1 MRKKYLVSFLLCVLV
16 MLASCRLTKNVP
28 DGSYLLN
35 RVTVKV
41 DGDGVDAESLKTYV
55 RPKPNFKLFG
65 IWKVQLHMYNMAGK
79 DTTKWLN
86 RQLRSAGDAPVIYKE
101 QETQVVAS
109 KMEKALSNKGYIHA
123 SVDVQ
128 TSFKKKKANVNYQV
142 NLNNPYRVRNFSLVI
157 QDDSI
162 QKVIGKDTAVLKIDK
177 GMLFDSEAIDGFRE
191 DVASYLRQRGYYRL
205 TKESLFFIADS
216 TYKTREIDLKAYI
229 RSPGITS
236 TRPDTLT
243 ANSENFHQRYI
254 VSNVYIVTNFDPL
267 RDDGSEYLTNEG
279 LELLQKQSHSYKE
292 LMIYDIGNR
301 YLRSDLLRDNCYII
315 PGGMYNERLVTQTY
329 TSLTA
334 LSAMKSANI
343 RFVEREGKTL
353 DCVIFLAFSPS
364 QSFTTNLEGTNTSG
378 DLGFAGSVN
387 YQHRNIFRG
396 SETFNFKVRG
406 AFESVGGNVSALFD
420 KYYYELGAE
429 SSVSFPKFVFPFF
442 SRDFK
447 RALNASTE
455 VSLAYGVQSRPE
467 FERTVAS
474 SAFSYKWNRK
484 QKSRYVFD
492 LIDLSYVY
500 LPWVSDAFEKEFLS
514 NNSYLKYSYQSH
526 MIMKSGLSYSYSSLL
541 PGIKNRDVHSLRA
554 SVETAGNFLWLA
566 SKTLNFDQKEDYYTL
581 FNIRYEQYVKGYFD
595 FSKQYYID
603 DKNSLA
609 LHIGG
614 GVAMPYGNSEIVPFE
629 KRFFSGGANS
639 VRGWSVRSLGPGT
652 YAGVSRQIDYVNQSG
667 DIKLDA
673 NIEYRSKLLWKL
685 QMAAFIDMGNIWTI
699 RKYAEQPGGVF
710 ELNSFYKQIAGS
722 YGLGVR
728 LDFNFF
734 LLRLDFGMKAY
745 NPADGAIKWPLLSPV
760 ITRDMAIHFAIGYP
774 F

>member
-1 MRKKYLVSFLLCVLV
+1 M

-28 DGSYLLN
+28 EGAYLLN
-35 RVTVKV
+35 RVTVKI

-65 IWKVQLHMYNMAGK
+65 IWRVQLHMYNMAGK

-109 KMEKALSNKGYIHA
+109 KMEKALSNKGYIYA

-128 TSFKKKKANVNYQV
+128 TSFKKKKANVNYQI

-162 QKVIGKDTAVLKIDK
+162 QKEIGKDTSILKIKK
-177 GMLFDSEAIDGFRE
+177 GMLFDSEAIDGYRE

-205 TKESLFFIADS
+205 TKESLYFIADS
-216 TYKTREIDLKAYI
+216 TYKTHEIDLKAYI

-243 ANSENFHQRYI
+243 ANSENVHQRY
-254 VSNVYIVTNFDPL
+254 VVGNVYIVTNFDPL
-267 RDDGSEYLTNEG
+267 RDDESEYLTKEG
-279 LELLQKQSHSYKE
+279 LELLQKQSNPYKE
-292 LMIYDIGNR
+292 LMIYDIGKK
-301 YLRSDLLRDNCYII
+301 YLRPDLLRDNCYII

-329 TSLTA
+329 TYLSA

-353 DCVIFLAFSPS
+353 DCIIFLALSPS

-429 SSVSFPKFVFPFF
+429 SSVSFPKFMFPFLD
-442 SRDFK
+442 RDFK
-447 RALNASTE
+447 RNLKASTE

-467 FERTVAS
+467 FQRTVAS

-541 PGIKNRDVHSLRA
+541 PGIKNRDAHSVRA

-639 VRGWSVRSLGPGT
+639 VRGWSVRSLGPGS
-652 YAGVSRQIDYVNQSG
+652 YSGVSRQIDYVNQSG
-667 DIKLDA
+667 DVKLDA

-699 RKYAEQPGGVF
+699 REYAEQPGGVF

-734 LLRLDFGMKAY
+734 LLRLDLGMKAY
-745 NPADGAIKWPLLSPV
+745 NPADGASKWPLLSPK

>member
-1 MRKKYLVSFLLCVLV
+1 MVLP
-16 MLASCRLTKNVP
+16 SCRLTQKVP

-41 DGDGVDAESLKTYV
+41 EGKGVDAESLKTFI

-65 IWKVQLHMYNMAGK
+65 IWRVQLHLYNMAGK

-86 RQLRSAGDAPVIYKE
+86 RQLRRAGDAPVIYKD
-101 QETQVVAS
+101 QESQIVAF

-157 QDDSI
+157 RDDSI
-162 QKVIGKDTAVLKIDK
+162 QKEIGKDTAILKINK
-177 GMLFDSEAIDGFRE
+177 GMLFDSEALDGFRE
-191 DVASYLRQRGYYRL
+191 EVASYLRQRGYYRL
-205 TKESLFFIADS
+205 TKESLYFIADS
-216 TYKTREIDLKAYI
+216 TYKTHEVDLKAYI
-229 RSPGITS
+229 RAPGETS
-236 TRPDTLT
+236 TRPDTLI
-243 ANSENFHQRYI
+243 AKPESYHQRYK
-254 VSNVYIVTNFDPL
+254 VGNVFVVTNFDPL
-267 RDDGSEYLTNEG
+267 HNDGSEYLSEEG
-279 LELLQKQSHSYKE
+279 LEFLRKGSYSYKE
-292 LMIYDIGNR
+292 LLVYDIGNKDVKP
-301 YLRSDLLRDNCYII
+301 DLLRDNCYIV
-315 PGGMYNERLVTQTY
+315 PGSIYNEHLVTQTY

-343 RFVEREGKTL
+343 RFVEREGGIL
-353 DCVIFLAFSPS
+353 DCIIFLAFSPS

-406 AFESVGGNVSALFD
+406 AFESVGGNVTALFD

-429 SSVSFPKFVFPFF
+429 TSVTYPKILFPFL
-442 SRDFK
+442 DKNFK
-447 RALNASTE
+447 RSLKASTE

-492 LIDLSYVY
+492 LVDLSYVY
-500 LPWVSDAFEKEFLS
+500 LPWVSSDFEKEFLS

-526 MIMKSGLSYSYSSLL
+526 MIMRSGLSFSYSSLL
-541 PGIKNRDVHSLRA
+541 PGIKNRNVHSVRA
-554 SVETAGNFLWLA
+554 SVETAGNMLWLA
-566 SKTLNFDQKEDYYTL
+566 SKAFNFDQKEDYYTL

-603 DKNSLA
+603 DKNSFA
-609 LHIGG
+609 LHVDA
-614 GVAMPYGNSEIVPFE
+614 GVAAPYGNSDVVPFE
-629 KRFFSGGANS
+629 ERFFSGGANS
-639 VRGWSVRSLGPGT
+639 VRGWSVRSLGPGRYSGT
-652 YAGVSRQIDYVNQSG
+652 SRQIDYVNQSG

-673 NIEYRSKLLWKL
+673 NIEYRSKLVWKL
-685 QMAAFIDMGNIWTI
+685 QIAAFIDMGNIWTV
-699 RKYAEQPGGVF
+699 REYAEQPGGKF
-710 ELNSFYKQIAGS
+710 ELNNFYKELAGA
-722 YGLGVR
+722 YGLGMR

-745 NPADGAIKWPLLSPV
+745 NPADGAIRWPMISPK
-760 ITRDMAIHFAIGYP
+760 INRDMAIHFAIGYP